1 MLDLIVEYDHK
12 LFLWLNNLGNES
24 FDWFWMLMTNKLF
37 NFFVYSIALIYL
49 LKKTDIKSLI
59 SMILFLSIL
68 ILISDQT
75 SNLFKNFFERLRP
88 CYDEQISSYMRLVKD
103 SCGGLYSFF
112 SAHASNSFSLAS
124 FFFFVY
130 YKIIQR
136 KIILFFVLAFLVS
149 YSRVYIGVHYPL
161 DIITGSVFGFVSGFI
176 LFKFWIFSLKRIN
189 TSNS

>member
-1 MLDLIVEYDHK
+1 MLDLILEYDHK

-112 SAHASNSFSLAS
+112 SAHASNSFALAS

-136 KIILFFVLAFLVS
+136 KIILFFVLASLVS

-161 DIITGSVFGFVSGFI
+161 DIITGSVFGFISGFI
-176 LFKFWIFSLKRIN
+176 FFKFWIFSLKRIN

>member
-1 MLDLIVEYDHK
+1 MLDLILEYDHK

-24 FDWFWMLMTNKLF
+24 FDWFWMIMTNKLF

-88 CYDEQISSYMRLVKD
+88 CHDEQISSYMRLVKD
-103 SCGGLYSFF
+103 SCGGFYSFF

-136 KIILFFVLAFLVS
+136 KIILFFVLASLVS

-161 DIITGSVFGFVSGFI
+161 DIITGSIFGFVSGFI

>member
-1 MLDLIVEYDHK
+1 MLDLILEYDHK

-37 NFFVYSIALIYL
+37 NFVVYSIALIYL
-49 LKKTDIKSLI
+49 LKKTNIKSLI

-88 CYDEQISSYMRLVKD
+88 CHDEQIFNSMRLVKD
-103 SCGGLYSFF
+103 GCGGLYSFF
-112 SAHASNSFSLAS
+112 SAHASNSFALAS

-136 KIILFFVLAFLVS
+136 KIILFFVLASLVS

>member
-1 MLDLIVEYDHK
+1 MLELIIEYDHK
-12 LFLWLNNLGNES
+12 LFIWLNNLGDES

-88 CYDEQISSYMRLVKD
+88 CHDEQISSYMRLVKD
-103 SCGGLYSFF
+103 SCGGFYSFF

-124 FFFFVY
+124 FFFFV
-130 YKIIQR
+130 
-136 KIILFFVLAFLVS
+136 
-149 YSRVYIGVHYPL
+149 
-161 DIITGSVFGFVSGFI
+161 
-176 LFKFWIFSLKRIN
+176 
-189 TSNS
+189 

>member
-1 MLDLIVEYDHK
+1 MLDLILEYDHK
-12 LFLWLNNLGNES
+12 AFLWLNNLGNES
-24 FDWFWMLMTNKLF
+24 FDWFWMIMTNKLF
-37 NFFVYSIALIYL
+37 NFFVYSIALIYI
-49 LKKTDIKSLI
+49 LKKIKIKSLVL
-59 SMILFLSIL
+59 MILFLSIL

-88 CYDEQISSYMRLVKD
+88 CHDEQISSYMRLVKD
-103 SCGGLYSFF
+103 SCGGFYSFF

-136 KIILFFVLAFLVS
+136 KIILFFVLASLVS

-161 DIITGSVFGFVSGFI
+161 DIITGSIFGFVSGFI